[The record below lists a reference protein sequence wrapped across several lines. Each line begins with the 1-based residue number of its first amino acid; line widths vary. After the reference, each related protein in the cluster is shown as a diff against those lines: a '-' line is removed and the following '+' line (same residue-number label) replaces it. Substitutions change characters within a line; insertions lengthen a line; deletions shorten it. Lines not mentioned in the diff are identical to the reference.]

1 MLASNS
7 IVPPRNTPSATPT
20 ATTISMPIHIKHHAR
35 GLQCS
40 VLRYTSCMFVTQSM
54 QVYAIQPN
62 YRRKCENLSK
72 LSGLGDV
79 GVEICHIPLL
89 WVAVG

>member
-1 MLASNS
+1 
-7 IVPPRNTPSATPT
+7 
-20 ATTISMPIHIKHHAR
+20 
-35 GLQCS
+35 
-40 VLRYTSCMFVTQSM
+40 MFVTQSM